1 LANQHLGSSGSSQ
14 SVLPFTATPEITAPP
29 EINGVAVRVVNCR
42 DWASEQWRRHP
53 ASGHERRFALQDR
66 SIRLVGTEL
75 RSEGLEQRDVDP
87 FEYKL
92 QGHD

>member
-1 LANQHLGSSGSSQ
+1 
-14 SVLPFTATPEITAPP
+14 VLPFTAPP
-29 EINGVAVRVVNCR
+29 QIKGVAVRVVNHPDR
-42 DWASEQWRRHP
+42 ASEQWTRDS

-66 SIRLVGTEL
+66 SIRLFDTEL

-87 FEYKL
+87 IEYKL